1 MACVAQGDVQGART
15 AYTKAL
21 KLVPTSAHVHNR
33 LGHLLASQEDWQGAA
48 KEWQQ
53 TTKLQPDY
61 AYAYANLGEALER
74 LEKKKKALEAYRQ
87 AVSLDPSAPFV
98 AEVNQRITRLS
109 AYGF

>member
-1 MACVAQGDVQGART
+1 MF
-15 AYTKAL
+15 
-21 KLVPTSAHVHNR
+21 
-33 LGHLLASQEDWQGAA
+33 ASQEDWQGAA